1 MTTPYTP
8 EYPHQLVER
17 QARLT
22 PALPAL
28 CSAAGSVS
36 YGELNA
42 RANRLARLLQT
53 VHQVRPMDSVAVCSA
68 HEPSRSLLLLALAKC
83 GAVYVPVDIECPT
96 ERLQRI
102 AQQAGVRLLLTAL
115 SERRMAAETTL
126 NVLPCAQ
133 AELAARDLSD
143 ADMAPLVP
151 VTAPL
156 YIIFTSG
163 STGQPKGVAV
173 SHAAAYNHFSW
184 IVRYLN
190 VTAGDCWLQSIH
202 PCFDPSMHELMAP
215 LMVGARIAF
224 LGGERN
230 IDGDRIVD
238 AIERHQA
245 THMTTVPTMLTLILQ
260 TPGVERCT
268 SMRAMCVGGEV
279 FRPALAA
286 RASALLP
293 AAGIYNVYGPTEAT
307 IMASAWRYDGQP
319 ADSLPIGEPVPHTR
333 FYLRDG
339 EGRVHRLS
347 PFLEGELCI
356 SGAALANG
364 YVNDA
369 AETARKFIANP
380 LPEPEAPL
388 LYQRLY
394 LTGDVCRVDADG
406 ELHCIGR
413 VDDQV
418 KVNGQRVELAEIE
431 ATLLDSGLLDDVT
444 ALLAGTRLVA
454 ALVPGAGA
462 DDDARWLERLAAHA
476 ARALPPAWLPRQY
489 LPLREIP
496 RQALSGKADR
506 KALQAMFASD
516 NVAAPLPHAAR
527 DTAQAGACIERLAA
541 ALADT
546 LGMPGAAL
554 EHDLPFAELGLD
566 SLGVQVYALRVSTDF
581 GVRLRAEELFEFFT
595 LELLAQAIAARQ
607 DSSAASLAH
616 AGA

>member
-1 MTTPYTP
+1 MTTSYTP

-28 CSAAGSVS
+28 CSASSTVL

-53 VHQVRPMDSVAVCSA
+53 VHQVRPMESVAVCSA
-68 HEPSRSLLLLALAKC
+68 HEPSRTLLLLALAKC

-115 SERRMAAETTL
+115 RERRMAAQTSL
-126 NVLPCAQ
+126 SVLPCAQ
-133 AELAARDLSD
+133 AEHDALDLSD
-143 ADMAPLVP
+143 IDMAPLVP

-184 IVRYLN
+184 IVRYLDLS
-190 VTAGDCWLQSIH
+190 AGDCWLQSIH

-215 LMVGARIAF
+215 LMTGARIAF

-238 AIERHQA
+238 AIQRHQA
-245 THMTTVPTMLTLILQ
+245 THMTTVPAMLSLILQ

-319 ADSLPIGEPVPHTR
+319 ADSLPIGEPVPYTR
-333 FYLRDG
+333 FYLRDADG
-339 EGRVHRLS
+339 QVHPLS
-347 PFLEGELCI
+347 PLREGELCI

-364 YVNDA
+364 YVNDD
-369 AETARKFIANP
+369 AETARKFIPNP
-380 LPEPEAPL
+380 LPGPDAPE

-394 LTGDVCRVDADG
+394 LTGDVCRVDAAG
-406 ELHCIGR
+406 QLHCIGR
-413 VDDQV
+413 VDDQI

-431 ATLLDSGLLDDVT
+431 AALLDSGLLADVA
-444 ALLAGTRLVA
+444 ALLAGPRLVV
-454 ALVPGAGA
+454 ALVLKAGA
-462 DDDARWLERLAAHA
+462 DTDAGWLDTLASHA
-476 ARALPPAWLPRQY
+476 ARALPPAWLPKQY
-489 LPLREIP
+489 LPLRGIP

-506 KALQAMFASD
+506 KALQAMFSSD
-516 NVAAPLPHAAR
+516 NVAVPAPVAPQP
-527 DTAQAGACIERLAA
+527 TACIDRLAA

-546 LGMPGAAL
+546 LGTPGAAL
-554 EHDLPFAELGLD
+554 ERDAAFAELGLD
-566 SLGVQVYALRVSTDF
+566 SLGVQMYALRVSNDF

-595 LELLAQAIAARQ
+595 LELLAQAITARRGSTAAP
-607 DSSAASLAH
+607 AADATV
-616 AGA
+616 